1 MAIKR
6 ARELVDIVI
15 NELEWLTWFHKL
27 LDIANEQEQLED
39 IQVLL
44 EAYIPI
50 GKAHLENIENRLEDL
65 QNELSAKKK
74 LMLKNIE
81 IEVEVRFSI

>member
-27 LDIANEQEQLED
+27 LDIADEQED
-39 IQVLL
+39 SDNIQVLL
-44 EAYIPI
+44 EAYLPI
-50 GKAHLENIENRLEDL
+50 GKAHLEDIKNKLEDL
-65 QNELSAKKK
+65 QDELLPKKK
-74 LMLKNIE
+74 LIKNLDTKAGAG
-81 IEVEVRFSI
+81 

>member
-27 LDIANEQEQLED
+27 LDLANEQEQLD
-39 IQVLL
+39 NIQVLL
-44 EAYIPI
+44 DAYIPI
-50 GKAHLENIENRLEDL
+50 GKAHLENLEDKLEDL
-65 QNELSAKKK
+65 QRELLPRKTNKKPG
-74 LMLKNIE
+74 N
-81 IEVEVRFSI
+81 